1 MNKFGLI
8 ALGCLACLLSVA
20 STPAKADGWD
30 QKTRFTFSGPVEIP
44 GHQLSAGTYVFKIVN
59 SASDRDVVQ
68 VYNEN
73 ETHSYGIFLAIP
85 DYRLKPTGKPIVTF
99 SERPADSPEAVRAWF
114 YPGENYGHEFVYP
127 KSRAAELAKAN
138 HQAVASTADE
148 WGTDEGSARKARLK
162 AQQPTGEETEVPE
175 AFGAPPGQSGT
186 RK

>member
-1 MNKFGLI
+1 MNKFGVM
-8 ALGCLACLLSVA
+8 ALGFVACMSLVS
-20 STPAKADGWD
+20 SPAKADGWD

-127 KSRAAELAKAN
+127 KSRAAALARAN
-138 HQAVASTADE
+138 HQAVASTSDE
-148 WGTDEGSARKARLK
+148 WGTDEASARKARLR
-162 AQQPTGEETEVPE
+162 AQKPTGEDTDVPD